1 MGHSKFGES
10 YDDSQTQ
17 PIYSEILSLEK
28 DDNNSKEYN
37 ISGLESSSIPTSK
50 QEETKEK
57 IDNITALDLLDVAIP
72 FAIADAICDTSFH
85 GAYLAQNVRAF
96 GASGK

>member
-1 MGHSKFGES
+1 MLHKCCFLHADIKDNRYPKIHLKFGES

-57 IDNITALDLLDVAIP
+57 IDN
-72 FAIADAICDTSFH
+72 CRHSFC
-85 GAYLAQNVRAF
+85 N
-96 GASGK
+96 S